1 MKRKY
6 LVLAMMAILAMSL
19 ALVACGGGGGS
30 APSAPPAAPAEP
42 TAEVHTGDAAAGKT
56 LFDSVCIACHG
67 PGGEGITGLGK
78 PFTTSEFLLTVSDQE
93 LLDFIKTGRPSTDP
107 ANTTGVDMPPK
118 GGNPALT
125 DAQLMDIIAYVRTL
139 HN

>member
-19 ALVACGGGGGS
+19 ALVACGGGGS

-78 PFTTSEFLLTVSDQE
+78 PFTTSEFLLTVSDQQ

-139 HN
+139 HQ

>member
-19 ALVACGGGGGS
+19 ALVACGGSGGS

-78 PFTTSEFLLTVSDQE
+78 PFTTSEFLLTVNDQQ